1 MNIFNKI
8 RINKYI
14 NNYKGGFFIEILY
27 ELNIVSITLRVVLSM
42 ICGGIIGL
50 ERSRKNRPAGFRTY
64 MIVCLSAALVMMT
77 NQYIY
82 INFEGSDPA
91 RLGAQVISGIG
102 FLGAGTIIVTSRSQV
117 KGLTSAA
124 GLWASACLG
133 VAIGIGF
140 YSGAIIVALIVF
152 IIITFFKKIDYLLT
166 STNKILSIY
175 TSFKSIEQ
183 LDKFIIYCNVS
194 GYKVRDIEITKDPT
208 QNEVSVIAI
217 ITLETKE
224 RINHI
229 EVIQKLNSFE
239 GLIHIEEL

>member
-1 MNIFNKI
+1 MAVI
-8 RINKYI
+8 
-14 NNYKGGFFIEILY
+14 FIETLND
-27 ELNIVSITLRVVLSM
+27 LNIYSISFRIFLAM
-42 ICGGIIGL
+42 ACGGLIGL

-64 MIVCLSAALVMMT
+64 MIVCLSSALIMMT
-77 NQYIY
+77 NQFIY

-133 VAIGIGF
+133 LAIGIGF
-140 YSGAIIVALIVF
+140 YYGALVVALAVF
-152 IIITFFKKIDYLLT
+152 LIITLFKKFDNWLT
-166 STNKILSIY
+166 STNRMITVY
-175 TSFKSIEQ
+175 TSFSNIEHF
-183 LDKFIIYCNVS
+183 DKFILYC
-194 GYKVRDIEITKDPT
+194 YKNNFKVHDMEITKDT
-208 QNEVSVIAI
+208 NIREISVIAI
-217 ITLETKE
+217 IVLEADK

-229 EVIQKLNSFE
+229 EIIQNFSSFE

>member
-1 MNIFNKI
+1 MEN
-8 RINKYI
+8 
-14 NNYKGGFFIEILY
+14 LY
-27 ELNIVSITLRVVLSM
+27 ELNIVSITLRVILSM
-42 ICGGIIGL
+42 IFGGIIGL

-64 MIVCLSAALVMMT
+64 MIVCLSSALVMMT
-77 NQYIY
+77 NQFIY
-82 INFEGSDPA
+82 NNFGGSDPA

-117 KGLTSAA
+117 RGLTSAA

-133 VAIGIGF
+133 LAIGIGF

-166 STNKILSIY
+166 SNNKMINIY

-183 LDKFIIYCNVS
+183 LDKFIIHCNKT
-194 GYKVRDIEITKDPT
+194 GYKVRDIEITKDT
-208 QNEVSVIAI
+208 LQNHVSVIAI

-224 RINHI
+224 RISHI

-239 GLIHIEEL
+239 ELIHIEEL

>member
-1 MNIFNKI
+1 
-8 RINKYI
+8 
-14 NNYKGGFFIEILY
+14 
-27 ELNIVSITLRVVLSM
+27 M

>member
-1 MNIFNKI
+1 
-8 RINKYI
+8 
-14 NNYKGGFFIEILY
+14 
-27 ELNIVSITLRVVLSM
+27 M

-64 MIVCLSAALVMMT
+64 MIVCLSSALVMMT

-82 INFEGSDPA
+82 INFSGSDPA

-133 VAIGIGF
+133 LAIGIGF
-140 YSGAIIVALIVF
+140 YSGALIVAIIVF
-152 IIITFFKKIDYLLT
+152 IVITFFKKIDYVLT
-166 STNKILSIY
+166 STNKIINIY

-183 LDKFIIYCNVS
+183 LDKFIIYCNLS
-194 GYKVRDIEITKDPT
+194 DFRVRDIEITKDPAL
-208 QNEVSVIAI
+208 NEISVIAI
-217 ITLETKE
+217 ITLEAKE
-224 RINHI
+224 RINHV

-239 GLIHIEEL
+239 ELIHIEEL